1 MQVQMGTTIKELRK
15 QRGVTQE
22 TMAEAIGVTAQAISR
37 WESQSGYPDVEI
49 IPAIANYFGVTI
61 DKLFGYEWERQH
73 QVERLSQE
81 ILAMK
86 RQNDGVDVCMA
97 ACIAAARNALIEFPG
112 DEKLMFCLATALYQA
127 GYVWDG
133 EHHLTDRD
141 GYDVLDVA
149 RHQRNAQWQEAVKLY
164 EKLLTMGCEGEMRH
178 TAIRELMQLYKNMG
192 LYEKAKSLADG
203 APDLRN
209 CRELLQ
215 LQVCDGKAL
224 AQEYPNVLGKVLSC
238 ASELLVQNVIAKKD
252 NITARQAA
260 DSIQQAMHL
269 FDCLEERGPYLAQ
282 IAHETLYLSRFQWQ
296 AGDRDDA
303 FASLE
308 KARVCAVRFAAI
320 HHISETDIVAE
331 LPDVW
336 PWWSVP
342 DCTQVKREI
351 TQDPRWMAWEKRCR
365 ES

>member
-22 TMAEAIGVTAQAISR
+22 AMAEALGVTAQAVSR

-49 IPAIANYFGVTI
+49 IPAIAGYFGVTI
-61 DKLFGYEWERQH
+61 DKLFGYEWERQQ
-73 QVERLSQE
+73 QVERLAQE
-81 ILAMK
+81 ILTMK
-86 RQNDGVDVCMA
+86 QQNDGEDVSMA

-112 DEKLMFCLATALYQA
+112 DEKLLFCLATSLYQA

-133 EHHLTDRD
+133 EHHLTDAD

-149 RHQRNAQWQEAVKLY
+149 RHQRNAQWQEAVKIY

-178 TAIRELMQLYKNMG
+178 TAIRELVQLYKNLG

-209 CRELLQ
+209 CRELLI
-215 LQVCDGKAL
+215 LHGCDGKAW
-224 AQEYPNVLGKVLSC
+224 AEEYPRVLGKVLSC
-238 ASELLVQNVIAKKD
+238 ASELLVQMVIA
-252 NITARQAA
+252 NNENMSAQQAA
-260 DSIQQAMHL
+260 ASLEQAIHL

-282 IAHETLYLSRFQWQ
+282 IAHEALYLSRFQWE

-308 KARVCAVRFAAI
+308 NARECAVRFAAI
-320 HHISETDIVAE
+320 YHISEADIVAE

-336 PWWSVP
+336 PWWNVP
-342 DCTQVKREI
+342 DCTQVQQEI
-351 TQDPRWMAWEKRCR
+351 RQDPRWMAWEKRCR